1 MREDTNVIPPTSM
14 TRRRFLALVTHG
26 GWLAAMGILVYQ
38 IGRFLGARG
47 LETGPSPIVAAGSLE
62 DYPPETTTYVPQAR
76 AWVHN
81 DGGDLAALDAV
92 CPHLGCLVRQK
103 ESGDSG
109 YRCPCHG
116 SEFGPDG
123 ELERGQAER
132 PLRPLDIQ
140 TTDDN
145 TVIIRS

>member
-1 MREDTNVIPPTSM
+1 MEVKRTSTKPVTSI

-38 IGRFLGARG
+38 IGRFMGGHG
-47 LETGPSPIVAAGSLE
+47 LETGPSPVVAAGSLE

-81 DGGDLAALDAV
+81 DGGELAALDAV

-103 ESGDSG
+103 EAD
-109 YRCPCHG
+109 G

-123 ELERGQAER
+123 ELERGPAER
-132 PLRPLDIQ
+132 TLRPLDIQ